1 MEVRFLNGNSL
12 NVKAGTVKNLPPI
25 TASKQIAKGNCEK
38 VGEEQVKE
46 SKTKQHFY
54 TSLAK
59 SVVRIGAGIALCYGD
74 LVLTGA
80 LLIAAE
86 VLGVIEEL

>member
-1 MEVRFLNGNSL
+1 M
-12 NVKAGTVKNLPPI
+12 
-25 TASKQIAKGNCEK
+25 
-38 VGEEQVKE
+38 QVKE

-74 LVLTGA
+74 LVLAGS

>member
-1 MEVRFLNGNSL
+1 MTNNDNKQLSEEEYCHYSGLPS
-12 NVKAGTVKNLPPI
+12 VKFYENI
-25 TASKQIAKGNCEK
+25 EK
-38 VGEEQVKE
+38 EKMQEKE

-59 SVVRIGAGIALCYGD
+59 SVVRIVAGITLCYGD
-74 LVLTGA
+74 LLLAGA

-86 VLGVIEEL
+86 ILGIVEEL

>member
-1 MEVRFLNGNSL
+1 MINKDKMQE
-12 NVKAGTVKNLPPI
+12 
-25 TASKQIAKGNCEK
+25 
-38 VGEEQVKE
+38 KE

-59 SVVRIGAGIALCYGD
+59 SVVRIAAGITLCYGD
-74 LVLTGA
+74 LLLAGS